1 MRMNPI
7 IFVQHEKPCFLFNF
21 MMRKSLKFKKS
32 VPAVVAGIC
41 SLGVTVGFAQDEADE
56 LDPVLVSGAIVGSKE
71 GVNKITGSAT
81 YLDIDDLRVHSI
93 SDINSALRR
102 VPGVYV
108 RPEDGYGNFPNISLR
123 GIDMGRSSKV
133 TIMEDGILA
142 APAPYS
148 APSAYYSPNLER
160 MSGLEVIKGSSQ
172 VKYGPHT
179 TGGAINYLSTPIP
192 EEVTTY
198 SKTYYG
204 EFDEMVNHIY
214 HGGKKDTDAGRIGYL
229 VEGYY
234 RNTDGFKELQ
244 GANGETGFTRSEPM
258 LKLSWEP
265 NSSNYQSFELKLGST
280 DFDANETYLGIT
292 DEDFKLNPYG
302 RYAATRNDMINTY
315 ASRGYLR
322 HFVELGSS
330 ASLKTT
336 AYFTKF
342 HRNWFKL
349 DKVGTAAD
357 GKAGQSAYKVWNKAD
372 YLSVIKGQ
380 SAGFIRLKANN
391 RDYSAQGIESILNY
405 DLSLGSLENQ
415 IQLGVR
421 YHNDDIDRYQW
432 YHKYDQD
439 ALGGWSSAGPD
450 APSGAAGDRHQD
462 TDAWSLYLEDRVA
475 INDKLSV
482 IPGIRYESLDYSYD
496 QNTRT
501 SDKSP
506 ADGSGDMNVVT
517 GGVGLSYD
525 FQEGLNFFGGVYHG
539 ASLPGP
545 RSYIRSGETL
555 DEESS
560 NSYELGFRYQNEAL
574 IATGALFYSDLEDF
588 IVPDNLGTGFEE
600 FENGETVI
608 VDSGP
613 NDGEI
618 TAVGLELQAGYDFG
632 AASGA
637 GYSLPVTVG
646 VTWTEAE
653 FESGASSADGESIFS
668 GAKDGNSVPYIPEFQ
683 LHAGIGLGIGKF
695 RLALDGTY
703 VDDSYASGFNDVGPF
718 NYAGKYDPRYGEV
731 PSYFVADFSVH
742 YAVTDNTN
750 LFATARNIFDEEY
763 VVGRLPQGA
772 RPGMPQ
778 QLLFGAETQF

>member
-1 MRMNPI
+1 
-7 IFVQHEKPCFLFNF
+7 
-21 MMRKSLKFKKS
+21 MRKSLKIRKS

-41 SLGVTVGFAQDEADE
+41 SLGVSVGSAQDAAEE

-148 APSAYYSPNLER
+148 APSAYYSPNMER

-179 TGGAINYLSTPIP
+179 TGGAINYLSTQIP
-192 EEVTTY
+192 EDVTTY
-198 SKTYYG
+198 SRVYYG
-204 EFDEMVNHIY
+204 EFDEMVSHIY
-214 HGGKKDTDAGRIGYL
+214 HGGKKDTDLGRIGYL

-234 RNTDGFKELQ
+234 RNTEGFKELE

-265 NSSNYQSFELKLGST
+265 NTSNYQSLELKLGST

-292 DEDFKLNPYG
+292 DEDFKANPYT

-322 HFVELGSS
+322 HFMELGSN

-357 GKAGQSAYKVWNKAD
+357 GKAGQSAYKVWNNAD

-380 SAGFIRLKANN
+380 SAGFIRLKNNN

-415 IQLGVR
+415 IQFGVR
-421 YHNDDIDRYQW
+421 YHNDDIDRLQW

-439 ALGGWSSAGPD
+439 DLGGWSSTGPD
-450 APSGAAGDRHQD
+450 AYSGAAGDRNQS
-462 TDAWSLYLEDRVA
+462 TDALSLYLEDSIA
-475 INDKLSV
+475 INDQLSIV
-482 IPGIRYESLDYSYD
+482 PGIRYESMDYSYD

-506 ADGSGDMNVVT
+506 AAGSGDLDVVT
-517 GGVGLSYD
+517 GGVGISYD
-525 FQEGLNFFGGVYHG
+525 VNAGLNLFGGIYHG
-539 ASLPGP
+539 SSLPGP
-545 RSYIRSGETL
+545 RSYIRSGESL
-555 DEESS
+555 NEESS
-560 NSYELGFRYQNEAL
+560 MSYELGYRYQKEAFV
-574 IATGALFYSDLEDF
+574 ATGALFYNDMKDF
-588 IVPDNLGTGFEE
+588 LVPDNLGTGFEE
-600 FENGETVI
+600 FEDGETVT
-608 VDSGP
+608 VDNGP

-618 TAVGLELQAGYDFG
+618 TAIGLELQLGYDFG
-632 AASGA
+632 TASDA
-637 GYSLPVTVG
+637 DYSLPVTVG
-646 VTWTEAE
+646 ITWTEAE

-668 GAKDGNSVPYIPEFQ
+668 GAKSGNSVPYIPEIQ
-683 LHAGIGLGIGKF
+683 LHAGIGLEVGKF

-703 VDDSYASGFNDVGPF
+703 IDDSYASGYNESGTV
-718 NYAGKYDPRYGEV
+718 NYAGKYDPRYGEI

-742 YAVTDNTN
+742 YAATDNTN
-750 LFATARNIFDEEY
+750 LFVTARNIFDEEY

-778 QLLFGAETQF
+778 QLLLGVETQF

>member
-7 IFVQHEKPCFLFNF
+7 IPVRHVKPLNLLNLT
-21 MMRKSLKFKKS
+21 MRKSLKFKKS
-32 VPAVVAGIC
+32 VSPVVAGIC
-41 SLGVTVGFAQDEADE
+41 SLGVTVGSAQDEAEE
-56 LDPVLVSGAIVGSKE
+56 LDPVLVSGAIVGSKK

-198 SKTYYG
+198 SKIYYG
-204 EFDEMVNHIY
+204 EFDEMVGHIY
-214 HGGKKDTDAGRIGYL
+214 HGGKKDTDSGRIGYL

-234 RNTDGFKELQ
+234 RNTEGFKELQ
-244 GANGETGFTRSEPM
+244 GVNAETGFTRSEPM

-265 NSSNYQSFELKLGST
+265 NTSNYQSLELKLGST

-292 DEDFKLNPYG
+292 DEDFKANPYA

-322 HFVELGSS
+322 HFVDLGSN

-349 DKVGTAAD
+349 DKVGTLDD
-357 GKAGQSAYKVWNKAD
+357 GKAGQSAYKVWNNNN
-372 YLSVIKGQ
+372 YLSVVKGN

-405 DLSLGSLENQ
+405 DLALGSLENQ

-439 ALGGWSSAGPD
+439 ASGGWSSAGPD
-450 APSGAAGDRHQD
+450 APSGAAGDRHQE
-462 TDAWSLYLEDRVA
+462 TGAWSFYLEDRVA

-482 IPGIRYESLDYSYD
+482 IPGIRYESLDCSYD
-496 QNTRT
+496 HNTRT

-506 ADGSGDMNVVT
+506 ADGSGDMDVVT

-525 FQEGLNFFGGVYHG
+525 FQEGLNLFGGVYHG

-600 FENGETVI
+600 FEGGETVV
-608 VDSGP
+608 VDNGL

-618 TAVGLELQAGYDFG
+618 SALGLELQLGYDFG
-632 AASGA
+632 AANGA
-637 GYSLPVTVG
+637 DYSLPVTFG
-646 VTWTEAE
+646 ITLTKAE

-668 GAKDGNSVPYIPEFQ
+668 GAQSGNTVPYVPEVQF
-683 LHAGIGLGIGKF
+683 HVGLGLDVGKY
-695 RLALDGTY
+695 RVALDGTY
-703 VDDSYASGFNDVGPF
+703 VDDTHASGANGSGPY
-718 NYAGKYDPRYGEV
+718 NQSGAYDSRYGKV
-731 PSYFVADFSVH
+731 PGYFIADLTVQ
-742 YAVTDNTN
+742 YRLTENTKV
-750 LFATARNIFDEEY
+750 FATARNLFYEKY
-763 VVGRLPQGA
+763 VVGRLPQGP
-772 RPGMPQ
+772 RPGMPRSF
-778 QLLFGAETQF
+778 LFGIEAQF

>member
-1 MRMNPI
+1 
-7 IFVQHEKPCFLFNF
+7 
-21 MMRKSLKFKKS
+21 MRKSLISKKS
-32 VPAVVAGIC
+32 TPAIVAGIC
-41 SLGVTVGFAQDEADE
+41 SMGVVGGMAQEVSDE

-71 GVNKITGSAT
+71 GVNQITGSAT

-148 APSAYYSPNLER
+148 SPSAYYSPTLER

-179 TGGAINYLSTPIP
+179 TGGAINYLSTAIP
-192 EEVTTY
+192 DEVTTY
-198 SKTYYG
+198 SKVYYG
-204 EFDEMVNHIY
+204 EFDEMVSHIY
-214 HGGKKDTDAGRIGYL
+214 HGGKKDTGAGRIGYL

-234 RNTDGFKELQ
+234 RTTDGFKDLK

-258 LKLSWEP
+258 VKLSWEP
-265 NSSNYQSFELKLGST
+265 NTANYQSFELKLGST
-280 DFDANETYLGIT
+280 DFDANETYLGLT
-292 DEDFKLNPYG
+292 DEDFSANPYQ
-302 RYAATRNDMINTY
+302 RYAASRNDEINTY

-322 HFVELGSS
+322 HFVELNSN

-349 DKVGTAAD
+349 DKVGTADD
-357 GKAGQSAYKVWNKAD
+357 GSAGQSGYKVWNKPE
-372 YLSVIKGQ
+372 YLSVIKGE

-391 RDYSAQGIESILNY
+391 RDYTAQGIESVLNY
-405 DLSLGSLENQ
+405 DLDMGSLDNQ
-415 IQLGVR
+415 FQLGVR

-439 ALGGWSSAGPD
+439 ARGGWSSNGPD
-450 APSGAAGDRHQD
+450 APSGKAGDRRQE
-462 TDAWSLYLEDRVA
+462 TDAWSIYLEDRIA
-475 INDKLSV
+475 INEKLAF
-482 IPGIRYESLDYSYD
+482 IPGIRFETLEFDYD

-501 SDKSP
+501 KDKSP
-506 ADGSGDMNVVT
+506 AGGSGDMHVVT
-517 GGVGLSYD
+517 GGIGLSYD
-525 FQEGLNFFGGVYHG
+525 ASANLNLFAGAYHG

-545 RSYIRSGETL
+545 RSYIRSGESL
-555 DEESS
+555 DRESS
-560 NSYELGFRYQNEAL
+560 MSYELGFRYRNEAFV
-574 IATGALFYSDLEDF
+574 ATGALFYSDLQDF

-600 FENGETVI
+600 FEGGETVYT
-608 VDSGP
+608 DKGP

-618 TAVGLELQAGYDFG
+618 SAVGLELHMGYDFG
-632 AASGA
+632 LAKDAS
-637 GYSLPVTVG
+637 YSLPVTLG
-646 VTWTEAE
+646 LTWTEAE
-653 FESGASSADGESIFS
+653 FESGARSADGESIFS
-668 GAKDGNSVPYIPEFQ
+668 GAKDGNEVPYIPEIQ
-683 LHAGIGLGIGKF
+683 LHAGIGLATGKY
-695 RLALDGTY
+695 RINLDGTY
-703 VDDSYASGFNDVGPF
+703 VGDSSASGANGSGPY
-718 NYAGKYDPRYGEV
+718 NYAGKYDSRYGEID
-731 PSYFVADFSVH
+731 SYFVADLTVRYDVS
-742 YAVTDNTN
+742 DSTN
-750 LFATARNIFDEEY
+750 VFATARNVFDEEY

-772 RPGMPQ
+772 RPSMPQ
-778 QLLFGAETQF
+778 QLLFGIESQF

>member
-1 MRMNPI
+1 M
-7 IFVQHEKPCFLFNF
+7 
-21 MMRKSLKFKKS
+21 
-32 VPAVVAGIC
+32 
-41 SLGVTVGFAQDEADE
+41 AQEASDE

-71 GVNKITGSAT
+71 GVNQITGSAT

-133 TIMEDGILA
+133 TVMEDGILA

-148 APSAYYSPNLER
+148 SPSAYYSPTLER
-160 MSGLEVIKGSSQ
+160 MSGLEVVKGSSQ

-179 TGGAINYLSTPIP
+179 TGGAINYLSTAIP

-198 SKTYYG
+198 SKVYYG
-204 EFDEMVNHIY
+204 EFDELVSHVY
-214 HGGKKDTDAGRIGYL
+214 HGGKKDTSAGRVGYL

-234 RNTDGFKELQ
+234 RTTDGFKELQ
-244 GANGETGFTRSEPM
+244 GVNGDTGFTRSEPM
-258 LKLSWEP
+258 VKLSWEP
-265 NSSNYQSFELKLGST
+265 NSANYQSFELKLGST

-292 DEDFKLNPYG
+292 DEDFRANPYQ
-302 RYAATRNDMINTY
+302 RYAASRNDEINTY

-322 HFVELGSS
+322 HFVELNSN

-357 GKAGQSAYKVWNKAD
+357 GSAGQSAYKVWNKPE
-372 YLSVIKGQ
+372 YLSVIKGE

-405 DLSLGSLENQ
+405 DLTLGSLENQ
-415 IQLGVR
+415 LQLGVR

-432 YHKYDQD
+432 YHKYDQG
-439 ALGGWSSAGPD
+439 ARGGWSSNGPD
-450 APSGAAGDRHQD
+450 APSGKAGDRHQE
-462 TDAWSLYLEDRVA
+462 TDAWSVYLEDRIA
-475 INDKLSV
+475 INDKLAV
-482 IPGIRYESLDYSYD
+482 IPGIRFETMDFDYD

-501 SDKSP
+501 TDKSP
-506 ADGSGDMNVVT
+506 ASGSGDMDVVT
-517 GGVGLSYD
+517 GGIGLSYD
-525 FQEGLNFFGGVYHG
+525 AKANLNIFAGAYHG

-545 RSYIRSGETL
+545 RSYIRSGESL

-560 NSYELGFRYQNEAL
+560 MSYELGARFQRDAFV
-574 IATGALFYSDLEDF
+574 ATGAIFYSDLEDF

-600 FENGETVI
+600 YEGGETVYT
-608 VDSGP
+608 DNGP
-613 NDGEI
+613 NDGEVSAI
-618 TAVGLELQAGYDFG
+618 GLEVQLGYDFG
-632 AASGA
+632 LASGA
-637 GYSLPVTVG
+637 DYSLPVTLG

-653 FESGASSADGESIFS
+653 FESGARSADGESIFS
-668 GAKDGNSVPYIPEFQ
+668 GAEDGNAVPYVPEFQ
-683 LHAGIGLGIGKF
+683 LHAGVGFATGKY
-695 RLALDGTY
+695 RVNLDGTY
-703 VDDSYASGFNDVGPF
+703 VGESHASGANGSGPY
-718 NYAGKYDPRYGEV
+718 NYDGKFDPRYGEID
-731 PSYFVADFSVH
+731 SYFVADLTVRYDVSD
-742 YAVTDNTN
+742 ATN
-750 LFATARNIFDEEY
+750 VFATARNVFDEEY

-778 QLLFGAETQF
+778 QLLFGVESKF

>member
-1 MRMNPI
+1 
-7 IFVQHEKPCFLFNF
+7 
-21 MMRKSLKFKKS
+21 MRKSLKIKKS
-32 VPAVVAGIC
+32 VRTLFAGACLFGVVSAV
-41 SLGVTVGFAQDEADE
+41 AQDASEASDE

-71 GVNKITGSAT
+71 GVNLITGSAT

-148 APSAYYSPNLER
+148 APSAYYSPTLER

-179 TGGAINYLSTPIP
+179 TGGAINYLSTAIP

-198 SKTYYG
+198 SKVYYG
-204 EFDEMVNHIY
+204 SFDEMVTHIY
-214 HGGKKDTDAGRIGYL
+214 HGGKQDTDIGRIGYL

-234 RNTDGFKELQ
+234 RTTNGFKELQ
-244 GANGETGFTRSEPM
+244 GATGETGFTRSEPM

-265 NSSNYQSFELKLGST
+265 NTANYQSLELKLSST

-292 DEDFKLNPYG
+292 DDDFRANPYT
-302 RYAATRNDMINTY
+302 RYAATRNDQINTY

-322 HFVELGSS
+322 HFAELGGN

-336 AYFTKF
+336 AYFNNF

-349 DKVGTAAD
+349 DKVNGM
-357 GKAGQSAYKVWNKAD
+357 SAYKEWDDPGFLAV
-372 YLSVIKGQ
+372 VKGEA
-380 SAGFIRLKANN
+380 AGELRNKANN
-391 RDYSAQGIESILNY
+391 RDYSSMGIESVLTY
-405 DLSLGSLENQ
+405 DLALGSLDNQ
-415 IQLGVR
+415 VKLGVR
-421 YHNDDIDRYQW
+421 YHEDEVNRLQW
-432 YHKYDQD
+432 YQRYTQD
-439 ALGGWSSAGPD
+439 ANGNLSTAGPD
-450 APSGAAGDRHQD
+450 APSGKAGDRRQN
-462 TDAWSLYLEDRVA
+462 TGAWSIYLEDRIA
-475 INDKLSV
+475 ISDKLSFT
-482 IPGIRYESLDYSYD
+482 PGIRYESLDYSYD

-506 ADGSGDMNVVT
+506 AAGSGDLDVVT
-517 GGVGLSYD
+517 GGLGLSYD
-525 FQEGLNFFGGVYHG
+525 LQDNLNLFAGIYRG

-545 RSYIRSGETL
+545 RSYIRSDESL
-555 DEESS
+555 KEESS
-560 NSYELGFRYQNEAL
+560 MSYELGARYQNEAFV
-574 IATGALFYSDLEDF
+574 ATGAIFYSDLSDF

-600 FENGETVI
+600 FDGGETVVI
-608 VDSGP
+608 DEGR

-618 TAVGLELQAGYDFG
+618 SALGLELQLGYDFG
-632 AASGA
+632 AANGA
-637 GYSLPVTVG
+637 GYSLPVTFG
-646 VTWTEAE
+646 ITLTEAE
-653 FESGASSADGESIFS
+653 FGSGASSADGESIFS
-668 GAKDGNSVPYIPEFQ
+668 GAQSGNAVPYIPEVQF
-683 LHAGIGLGIGKF
+683 HVGVGLEVGKY
-695 RLALDGTY
+695 RIALDGTY
-703 VDDSYASGFNDVGPF
+703 VGDTNASGANGSGPY
-718 NYAGKYDPRYGEV
+718 NRAGAFDSRYGEV
-731 PSYFVADFSVH
+731 PSYFIADLTVQYQISDTTKV
-742 YAVTDNTN
+742 
-750 LFATARNIFDEEY
+750 FATARNLFDEEY

-778 QLLFGAETQF
+778 SFLVGIEAQF

>member
-1 MRMNPI
+1 
-7 IFVQHEKPCFLFNF
+7 
-21 MMRKSLKFKKS
+21 MRKSLKIKKS
-32 VPAVVAGIC
+32 VRTLFAGACLFGVVSAV
-41 SLGVTVGFAQDEADE
+41 AQDASEAADE

-71 GVNKITGSAT
+71 GVNLITGSAT

-148 APSAYYSPNLER
+148 APSAYYSPTLER

-179 TGGAINYLSTPIP
+179 TGGAINYLSTAIP

-198 SKTYYG
+198 SKVYYG
-204 EFDEMVNHIY
+204 SFDEMVTHIY
-214 HGGKKDTDAGRIGYL
+214 HGGKQDTDIGRIGYL

-234 RNTDGFKELQ
+234 RTTDGFKELQ
-244 GANGETGFTRSEPM
+244 GATGETGFTRSEPM

-265 NSSNYQSFELKLGST
+265 NTANYQSLELKLSST

-292 DEDFKLNPYG
+292 DDDFRANPYT
-302 RYAATRNDMINTY
+302 RYAATRNDQINTY

-322 HFVELGSS
+322 HFAELGGN

-336 AYFTKF
+336 AYFNNF

-349 DKVGTAAD
+349 DKVNGM
-357 GKAGQSAYKVWNKAD
+357 SAYKEWDDPGFLAV
-372 YLSVIKGQ
+372 VKGEA
-380 SAGFIRLKANN
+380 AGELRNKANN
-391 RDYSAQGIESILNY
+391 RDYSSMGIESVLTY
-405 DLSLGSLENQ
+405 DLALGSLDNQ
-415 IQLGVR
+415 VKLGVR
-421 YHNDDIDRYQW
+421 YHEDEVNRLQW
-432 YHKYDQD
+432 YQRYTQD
-439 ALGGWSSAGPD
+439 ANGNLSTAGPD
-450 APSGAAGDRHQD
+450 APSGKAGDRRQN
-462 TDAWSLYLEDRVA
+462 TGAWSIYLEDRIA
-475 INDKLSV
+475 ISDKLSV
-482 IPGIRYESLDYSYD
+482 TPGIRYESLDYSYD

-506 ADGSGDMNVVT
+506 AAGSGDLDVVT
-517 GGVGLSYD
+517 GGLGLSYD
-525 FQEGLNFFGGVYHG
+525 LQDNLNLFAGIYRG

-545 RSYIRSGETL
+545 RSYIRSDESL
-555 DEESS
+555 KEESS
-560 NSYELGFRYQNEAL
+560 MSYELGARYQNEAFV
-574 IATGALFYSDLEDF
+574 ATGAIFYSDLSDF

-600 FENGETVI
+600 FDGGDTVVI
-608 VDSGP
+608 DEGR

-618 TAVGLELQAGYDFG
+618 SALGLELQLGYDFG
-632 AASGA
+632 AANGA
-637 GYSLPVTVG
+637 GYSLPVTFG
-646 VTWTEAE
+646 ITLTEAE
-653 FESGASSADGESIFS
+653 FGSGASSADGESIFS
-668 GAKDGNSVPYIPEFQ
+668 GAQSGNAVPYIPEVQF
-683 LHAGIGLGIGKF
+683 HVGVGLEVGKY
-695 RLALDGTY
+695 RIALDGTY
-703 VDDSYASGFNDVGPF
+703 VGDTNASGANGSGPY
-718 NYAGKYDPRYGEV
+718 NRAGAFDSRYGVV
-731 PSYFVADFSVH
+731 PSYFIADLTVQYQISDTTKV
-742 YAVTDNTN
+742 
-750 LFATARNIFDEEY
+750 FATARNLFDEEY

-778 QLLFGAETQF
+778 SFLVGIEAQF

>member
-1 MRMNPI
+1 
-7 IFVQHEKPCFLFNF
+7 
-21 MMRKSLKFKKS
+21 MRKSLKIKKS
-32 VPAVVAGIC
+32 VRTLFAGACLFGVVSAV
-41 SLGVTVGFAQDEADE
+41 AQDASEAADE

-71 GVNKITGSAT
+71 GVNLITGSAT

-148 APSAYYSPNLER
+148 APSAYYSPTLER

-179 TGGAINYLSTPIP
+179 TGGAINYLSTAIP

-198 SKTYYG
+198 SKVYYG
-204 EFDEMVNHIY
+204 SFDEMVTHIY
-214 HGGKKDTDAGRIGYL
+214 HGGKQDTDIGRIGYL

-234 RNTDGFKELQ
+234 RTTDGFKELQ
-244 GANGETGFTRSEPM
+244 GATGETGFTRSEPM

-265 NSSNYQSFELKLGST
+265 NTANYQSLELKLSST

-292 DEDFKLNPYG
+292 DDDFRANPYT
-302 RYAATRNDMINTY
+302 RYAATRNDQINTY

-322 HFVELGSS
+322 HFAELGGN

-336 AYFTKF
+336 AYFNNF

-349 DKVGTAAD
+349 DKVNGM
-357 GKAGQSAYKVWNKAD
+357 SAYKEWDDPGFLAV
-372 YLSVIKGQ
+372 VKGEA
-380 SAGFIRLKANN
+380 AGELRNKANN
-391 RDYSAQGIESILNY
+391 RDYSSMGIESVLTY
-405 DLSLGSLENQ
+405 DLALGSLDNQ
-415 IQLGVR
+415 VKLGVR
-421 YHNDDIDRYQW
+421 YHEDEVNRLQW
-432 YHKYDQD
+432 YQRYTQD
-439 ALGGWSSAGPD
+439 ANGNLSTAGPD
-450 APSGAAGDRHQD
+450 APSGKAGDRRQN
-462 TDAWSLYLEDRVA
+462 TGAWSIYLEDRIA
-475 INDKLSV
+475 ISDKLSFT
-482 IPGIRYESLDYSYD
+482 PGIRYESLDYSYD

-506 ADGSGDMNVVT
+506 AAGSGDLDVVT
-517 GGVGLSYD
+517 GGLGLSYD
-525 FQEGLNFFGGVYHG
+525 LQDNLNLFAGIYRG

-545 RSYIRSGETL
+545 RSYIRSDESL
-555 DEESS
+555 KEESS
-560 NSYELGFRYQNEAL
+560 MSYELGARYQNEAFV
-574 IATGALFYSDLEDF
+574 ATGAIFYSDLSDF

-600 FENGETVI
+600 FDGGETVVI
-608 VDSGP
+608 DEGP

-618 TAVGLELQAGYDFG
+618 SALGLELQLGYDFG
-632 AASGA
+632 AANGA
-637 GYSLPVTVG
+637 GYSLPVTFG
-646 VTWTEAE
+646 ITLTEAE
-653 FESGASSADGESIFS
+653 FGSGASSADGESIFS
-668 GAKDGNSVPYIPEFQ
+668 GAQSGNAVPYIPEVQF
-683 LHAGIGLGIGKF
+683 HVGVGLEVGKY
-695 RLALDGTY
+695 RIALDGTY
-703 VDDSYASGFNDVGPF
+703 VGDTNASGANGSGPY
-718 NYAGKYDPRYGEV
+718 NHSGAYDSRYGEV
-731 PSYFVADFSVH
+731 PGYFIADLTVQ
-742 YAVTDNTN
+742 YQLTDNTKV
-750 LFATARNIFDEEY
+750 FATARNLFDEQY

-778 QLLFGAETQF
+778 SFLAGIEAQF

>member
-1 MRMNPI
+1 
-7 IFVQHEKPCFLFNF
+7 
-21 MMRKSLKFKKS
+21 MRKSLKIKKS
-32 VPAVVAGIC
+32 VRTLFAGACLFGVVSAV
-41 SLGVTVGFAQDEADE
+41 AQDASEAADE

-71 GVNKITGSAT
+71 GVNLITGSAT

-148 APSAYYSPNLER
+148 APSAYYSPTLER

-179 TGGAINYLSTPIP
+179 TGGAINYLSTAIP

-198 SKTYYG
+198 SKVYYG
-204 EFDEMVNHIY
+204 SFDEMVTHIY
-214 HGGKKDTDAGRIGYL
+214 HGGKQDTDIGRIGYL

-234 RNTDGFKELQ
+234 RTTDGFKELQ
-244 GANGETGFTRSEPM
+244 GATGETGFTRSEPM

-265 NSSNYQSFELKLGST
+265 NTANYQSLELKLSST

-292 DEDFKLNPYG
+292 DDDFRANPYT
-302 RYAATRNDMINTY
+302 RYAATRNDQINTY

-322 HFVELGSS
+322 HFAELGGN

-336 AYFTKF
+336 AYFNNF

-349 DKVGTAAD
+349 DKVNGM
-357 GKAGQSAYKVWNKAD
+357 SAYKEWDDPGFLAV
-372 YLSVIKGQ
+372 VKGEA
-380 SAGFIRLKANN
+380 AGELRNKANN
-391 RDYSAQGIESILNY
+391 RDYSSMGIESVLTY
-405 DLSLGSLENQ
+405 DLALGSLDNQ
-415 IQLGVR
+415 VKLGVR
-421 YHNDDIDRYQW
+421 YHEDEVNRLQW
-432 YHKYDQD
+432 YQRYTQD
-439 ALGGWSSAGPD
+439 ANGNLSTAGPD
-450 APSGAAGDRHQD
+450 APSGKAGDRRQN
-462 TDAWSLYLEDRVA
+462 TGAWSIYLEDRIA
-475 INDKLSV
+475 ISDKLSFT
-482 IPGIRYESLDYSYD
+482 PGIRYESLDYSYD

-506 ADGSGDMNVVT
+506 AAGSGDLDVVT
-517 GGVGLSYD
+517 GGLGLSYD
-525 FQEGLNFFGGVYHG
+525 LQDNLNLFAGIYRG

-545 RSYIRSGETL
+545 RSYIRSDESL
-555 DEESS
+555 KEESS
-560 NSYELGFRYQNEAL
+560 MSYELGARYQNEAFV
-574 IATGALFYSDLEDF
+574 ATGAIFYSDLSDF

-600 FENGETVI
+600 FDGGETVVI
-608 VDSGP
+608 DEGP

-618 TAVGLELQAGYDFG
+618 SALGLELQLGYDFG
-632 AASGA
+632 AANGA
-637 GYSLPVTVG
+637 GYSLPVTFG
-646 VTWTEAE
+646 ITLTEAE
-653 FESGASSADGESIFS
+653 FGSGASSADGESIFS
-668 GAKDGNSVPYIPEFQ
+668 GAQSGNAVPYIPEVQF
-683 LHAGIGLGIGKF
+683 HVGVGLEVGKY
-695 RLALDGTY
+695 RIALDGTY
-703 VDDSYASGFNDVGPF
+703 VGDTNASGANGSGPY
-718 NYAGKYDPRYGEV
+718 NRAGAFDSRYGEV
-731 PSYFVADFSVH
+731 PSYFIADLTVQYQISDTTKV
-742 YAVTDNTN
+742 
-750 LFATARNIFDEEY
+750 FATARNLFDEEY

-778 QLLFGAETQF
+778 SFLVGIEAQF

>member
-1 MRMNPI
+1 
-7 IFVQHEKPCFLFNF
+7 
-21 MMRKSLKFKKS
+21 MRKSLKIKKS

-41 SLGVTVGFAQDEADE
+41 SFGVTVGFAKDEAGE

-198 SKTYYG
+198 SKIYYG
-204 EFDEMVNHIY
+204 EFDEMVGHIY
-214 HGGKKDTDAGRIGYL
+214 HGGKKDTDSGRIGYL

-234 RNTDGFKELQ
+234 RNTEGFKELQ
-244 GANGETGFTRSEPM
+244 GLNAETGFTRSEPM

-265 NSSNYQSFELKLGST
+265 NTSNYQSLELKLGST

-292 DEDFKLNPYG
+292 DEDFKANPYA

-322 HFVELGSS
+322 HFVDLGSN

-349 DKVGTAAD
+349 DKVGTLDD
-357 GKAGQSAYKVWNKAD
+357 GKAGQSAYKVWNNNN
-372 YLSVIKGQ
+372 YLSVVKGN

-405 DLSLGSLENQ
+405 DLALGSLENQ

-439 ALGGWSSAGPD
+439 ASGGWSSAGPD
-450 APSGAAGDRHQD
+450 APSGAAGDRHQE
-462 TDAWSLYLEDRVA
+462 TGAWSFYLEDRVA

-482 IPGIRYESLDYSYD
+482 IPGIRYESLDCSYD
-496 QNTRT
+496 HNTRT

-506 ADGSGDMNVVT
+506 ADGSGDMDVVT

-525 FQEGLNFFGGVYHG
+525 FQEGLNLFGGVYHG

-600 FENGETVI
+600 FEGGETVV
-608 VDSGP
+608 VDNGL

-618 TAVGLELQAGYDFG
+618 SALGLELQLGYDFG
-632 AASGA
+632 AANGA
-637 GYSLPVTVG
+637 DYSLPVTFG
-646 VTWTEAE
+646 ITLTKAE

-668 GAKDGNSVPYIPEFQ
+668 GAQSGNTVPYVPEVQF
-683 LHAGIGLGIGKF
+683 HVGLGLDVGKY
-695 RLALDGTY
+695 RVALDGTY
-703 VDDSYASGFNDVGPF
+703 VDDTHASGANGSGPY
-718 NYAGKYDPRYGEV
+718 NQSGAYDSRYGKV
-731 PSYFVADFSVH
+731 PGYFIADLTVQ
-742 YAVTDNTN
+742 YRLTENTKV
-750 LFATARNIFDEEY
+750 FATARNLFYEKY
-763 VVGRLPQGA
+763 VVGRLPQGP
-772 RPGMPQ
+772 RPGMPRSF
-778 QLLFGAETQF
+778 LFGIEAQF

>member
-1 MRMNPI
+1 M
-7 IFVQHEKPCFLFNF
+7 
-21 MMRKSLKFKKS
+21 
-32 VPAVVAGIC
+32 VAAIC
-41 SLGVTVGFAQDEADE
+41 SFGVTAASAQEAPGE

-71 GVNKITGSAT
+71 GVNLITGSAT

-148 APSAYYSPNLER
+148 APSAYYSPTLER

-198 SKTYYG
+198 SKVYYG
-204 EFDEMVNHIY
+204 EFDELVSHIY
-214 HGGKKDTDAGRIGYL
+214 HGGKRDTDVGRIGYL

-234 RNTDGFKELQ
+234 RTTDGFKELQ
-244 GANGETGFTRSEPM
+244 GVGGETGFTRSEPM
-258 LKLSWEP
+258 VKLSWEP
-265 NSSNYQSFELKLGST
+265 NTANYQSFELKFGST

-292 DEDFKLNPYG
+292 DEDFNANPYQ
-302 RYAATRNDMINTY
+302 RYAASRNDEINTY

-322 HFVELGSS
+322 HFVELGSN

-336 AYFTKF
+336 AYYTQF

-349 DKVGTAAD
+349 DKVGTSAD
-357 GKAGQSAYKVWNKAD
+357 GKAGQSAYKVWNKPE

-380 SAGFIRLKANN
+380 DSGFIRLKANN
-391 RDYSAQGIESILNY
+391 RDYSAYGIESILNY
-405 DLSLGSLENQ
+405 NLELGSLENQ

-421 YHNDDIDRYQW
+421 FHNDNIDRYQW
-432 YHKYDQD
+432 YHKYDQNE
-439 ALGGWSSAGPD
+439 LGGWSSTGPD
-450 APSGAAGDRHQD
+450 APSGKAGDRHQE
-462 TDAWSLYLEDRVA
+462 TDAWSLYLEDRIA

-482 IPGIRYESLDYSYD
+482 IPGVRYESLDFSYD

-501 SDKSP
+501 SDRSP
-506 ADGSGDMNVVT
+506 AAGDGDMGVVT
-517 GGVGLSYD
+517 GGLGLSYD
-525 FQEGLNFFGGVYHG
+525 AHKGLNLFGGIYHG

-545 RSYIRSGETL
+545 RSYIRSGESL

-560 NSYELGFRYQNEAL
+560 NSYELGFRFQKDAF
-574 IATGALFYSDLEDF
+574 IATGALFYSDLENF

-600 FENGETVI
+600 FEGGESVV
-608 VDSGP
+608 VDNGP

-618 TAVGLELQAGYDFG
+618 TSVGLELQMGYDFG
-632 AASGA
+632 AANSA
-637 GYSLPVTVG
+637 DYSLPMTVG

-668 GAKDGNSVPYIPEFQ
+668 GAKKGNAVPYIPEFQ
-683 LHAGIGLGIGKF
+683 LHAGIGFASGNF

-703 VDDSYASGFNDVGPF
+703 IDDSYASGFNERGPF
-718 NYAGKYDPRYGEV
+718 NYAGNYDSRYGEV
-731 PSYFVADFSVH
+731 PSYFVADFSIH
-742 YAVTDNTN
+742 YAVTDNTK
-750 LFATARNIFDEEY
+750 LFATARNVFDEEY
-763 VVGRLPQGA
+763 VVGRLPQGE

-778 QLLFGAETQF
+778 QLIFGVESQF